1 MYDQIK
7 NSITDKE
14 AADGPQTI
22 SLEGSEYMTRHQ
34 VTIEVPSTPSAGY
47 LKIEMRQSGA
57 SVFMEIEGSPVLL
70 TGLSQDISKIL
81 TIEALVGTLR
91 FTPTQTL
98 DTTYSVY
105 VHSVR

>member
-7 NSITDKE
+7 NSITGKE

-34 VTIEVPSTPSAGY
+34 VTIEVPSKPSAGS
-47 LKIEMRQSGA
+47 LKIEMCQSGA
-57 SVFMEIEGSPVLL
+57 SVFMEIEGSPVSL
-70 TGLSQDISKIL
+70 TGLSADISKIL

>member
-7 NSITDKE
+7 NSIEGKE

-22 SLEGSEYMTRHQ
+22 SLEGSEYMTRHK
-34 VTIEVPSTPSAGY
+34 TIEVPSKPSAGS
-47 LKIEMRQSGA
+47 LKIEMCQSGA
-57 SVFMEIEGSPVLL
+57 NVFMEIEGSPVLL

>member
-34 VTIEVPSTPSAGY
+34 VTIEVPSKPSAGS
-47 LKIEMRQSGA
+47 LKIEMCQSGA
-57 SVFMEIEGSPVLL
+57 NVFMEIEGSPVLL
-70 TGLSQDISKIL
+70 TGLSQDVSKIL
-81 TIEALVGTLR
+81 TIEALVGRLR

-98 DTTYSVY
+98 TTTYSVY